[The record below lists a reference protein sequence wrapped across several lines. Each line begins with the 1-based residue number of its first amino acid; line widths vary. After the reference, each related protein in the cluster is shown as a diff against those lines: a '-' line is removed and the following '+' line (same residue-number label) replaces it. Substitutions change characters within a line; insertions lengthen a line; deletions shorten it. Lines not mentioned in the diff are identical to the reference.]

1 MACVISPADLDAFMK
16 LCHEENI
23 EATVVATVTDTNR
36 LVMTYNDEVMVD
48 IDRTF
53 LDSAGVTSSQEEEV
67 EIPYTLD
74 MFAETEI
81 KDIEKE
87 LKSRLADLNVC
98 SKKGLIQRFDNTIGA
113 SSVLIPLG
121 GDYQLTPAQGM
132 ACNIPSLDG
141 DTSTA
146 SVMTYGYNPYLSE
159 QSPFHG
165 AYYAVIES
173 VSKIAALGAPV
184 EKTRL

>member
-53 LDSAGVTSSQEEEV
+53 LDSAGVTSSQEVEV

-81 KDIEKE
+81 KDIPQ
-87 LKSRLADLNVC
+87 RNC
-98 SKKGLIQRFDNTIGA
+98 SSG
-113 SSVLIPLG
+113 V
-121 GDYQLTPAQGM
+121 
-132 ACNIPSLDG
+132 
-141 DTSTA
+141 
-146 SVMTYGYNPYLSE
+146 TYM
-159 QSPFHG
+159 
-165 AYYAVIES
+165 
-173 VSKIAALGAPV
+173 
-184 EKTRL
+184 